1 MRKSLLQ
8 IMVKVT
14 HFDSGVLHKLCWE
27 CFSELNDAKL
37 RQMLTL
43 VSPYS
48 ATLLWLVFSKLDNDG
63 KLLLHPEVMITCMY
77 MYCQPVITM
86 NFY

>member
-8 IMVKVT
+8 VVTKVT

-27 CFSELNDAKL
+27 CFSGSNDAQVI
-37 RQMLTL
+37 QMLTL

-48 ATLLWLVFSKLDNDG
+48 ATLLWLVFCKLDTDG
-63 KLLLHPEVMITCMY
+63 KLKLHPEVMITCM
-77 MYCQPVITM
+77 
-86 NFY
+86 